1 MAKFNLRKVYL
12 YIFSM
17 LGLILLIIA
26 AVGLINLGLQ
36 LTFFRSSLE
45 NRYSNPPPEPY
56 FLKNVELSKEKV
68 ELTGEQK
75 EALEQWETDY
85 KDWQENQKSKGY
97 LPYVSESLSRD
108 IALLIVGLPLYMYH
122 WNLVKKDE
130 QKEE

>member
-17 LGLILLIIA
+17 LGLVLIVIG

-36 LTFFRSSLE
+36 LTLFRSSLE
-45 NRYSNPPPEPY
+45 NRYSYTPPEPY
-56 FLKNVELSKEKV
+56 FLKNVELSEEKV
-68 ELTGEQK
+68 ELTEEQK
-75 EALEQWETDY
+75 IVLKQWEMDY
-85 KDWQENQKSKGY
+85 KNWQENQKKRGY
-97 LPYVSESLSRD
+97 LPYVSESLSRN

-122 WNLVKKDE
+122 WNLIKKDE